1 MPESHFATYDRENH
15 ILKSNLK
22 ELIKHYHV
30 PKEKRD
36 QITFITDEELAA
48 LPKEQQ
54 EEYAPMTQAQL
65 AKLAGL
71 RIMGVTRLANLDQ
84 TSINV
89 YHLSAIAEVLRI
101 TDMNKLISIRKPR
114 N

>member
-1 MPESHFATYDRENH
+1 MPESYFATYDRENH
-15 ILKSNLK
+15 ILRSNIK

-36 QITFITDEELAA
+36 QITCITDEELAA

-54 EEYAPMTQAQL
+54 EKYAPLTQAQL

-89 YHLSAIAEVLRI
+89 YHLSAIAEALGI
-101 TDMNKLISIRKPR
+101 TDMNQLISIKQTRE
-114 N
+114 